1 MNTLETDIC
10 NHMLEH
16 GIFDTMIQYK
26 KDAQQLGVVFKR
38 IHGMYLSQYCIA
50 HDLKIPKTKRTWQE
64 KARMISETFNQQIVE
79 YTEVRRTKHPLTLKC
94 LECGKEYQKSWD
106 QFNSGKVCSCVK
118 SYQKIVVGTE
128 YYVGNFLKN
137 NWELTNP
144 EDFVNSHSV
153 LTLRHTCG

>member
-106 QFNSGKVCSCVK
+106 QFNSGQVCSCVK
-118 SYQKIVVGTE
+118 SYQKNSSWYGILRGAVSKEQLGTHKSRR
-128 YYVGNFLKN
+128 F
-137 NWELTNP
+137 
-144 EDFVNSHSV
+144 
-153 LTLRHTCG
+153 RQ